1 MERVISIVRHRKSE
15 GKSASIDTIPAMLSR
30 RTFFRTAGVGAA
42 VAVSAGLRGELLS
55 WAEPSRTPLPGGPIL
70 LNSNEN
76 AYRPVARLLAP
87 PDPFPALNRDPAHH
101 VYIVTEHLAALTKV
115 DPS

>member
-70 LNSNEN
+70 LNSNQN
-76 AYRPVARLLAP
+76 AYG
-87 PDPFPALNRDPAHH
+87 PFASLRALPNPFRELNRYPDHPLSMLPQ
-101 VYIVTEHLAALTKV
+101 HLPPPHNSHL
-115 DPS
+115 

>member
-70 LNSNEN
+70 PNSNEN
-76 AYRPVARLLAP
+76 PYGPLASVLALP
-87 PDPFPALNRDPAHH
+87 NPSRELNRDPLHPVH
-101 VYIVTEHLAALTKV
+101 QVT
-115 DPS
+115 